1 MSIPWVWKNTTQ
13 VVFGENAVKEHMKDF
28 VQKNWKVLCT
38 FGSGS
43 IEKNGAKKDVEDA
56 LKELNCEV
64 RWEGGIP
71 ANPEYERLVEI
82 LKVIREFKP
91 DLLLAI
97 GGGSVIDG
105 TKFLL
110 AASGLPETED
120 PWDIVSKPCNP
131 KPTCKLG
138 TVLTIPATGS
148 EWNNGFA
155 ISRRA
160 THEKNSG
167 SYMFTFPM
175 FSLLDPRYT
184 VTLPI
189 RQKRNGLYD
198 AMAHCIDQAITP
210 KYVPMMDNFFFSVMK
225 ELVSISDDVLKPNP
239 SIQSLSR
246 LIQAASFAL
255 NKIFANGV
263 ETCWAIHT
271 ICQQLT
277 ALYGIDH
284 AVTLSIVGPY
294 FLEMVVKDRQTS
306 MARAAEQ
313 VFDIYT
319 GTDAEKAQLFIQKLK
334 EWIKHIGI
342 IDSISQC
349 EGVTI
354 QKGDIE
360 KLTKMVMKS
369 TNNQPFG
376 YHNCITEDFVKTVFE
391 KSLQ

>member
-1 MSIPWVWKNTTQ
+1 MTTKWVWINTTQ
-13 VVFGENAVKEHMKDF
+13 VAFGENAVKEHLKDF
-28 VQKNWKVLCT
+28 VQRNWKVLCT

-43 IEKNGAKKDVEDA
+43 IEKNGSKKDVEDA
-56 LKELNCEV
+56 LKELNCKV

-91 DLLLAI
+91 DLLLAV

-110 AASGLPETED
+110 AASGMPESSD
-120 PWDIVSKPCNP
+120 PWDIVSRPCNP
-131 KPTCKLG
+131 KPFCKLG

-155 ISRRA
+155 VSRRA

-167 SYMFTFPM
+167 GFPFTFPM
-175 FSLLDPRYT
+175 FSLLDPRYAL
-184 VTLPI
+184 TLPI
-189 RQKRNGLYD
+189 RQIRNGLYD

-225 ELVSISDDVLKPNP
+225 ELVDISDDVLKLTP
-239 SIQSLSR
+239 SIESFAR

-284 AVTLSIVGPY
+284 AVTLSIVGPH
-294 FLEMVVKDRQTS
+294 FLEMVVKDRETS
-306 MARAAEQ
+306 MARAAEH
-313 VFDIYT
+313 VFGIYS
-319 GTDAEKAQLFIQKLK
+319 GTDAEKAQQYISKLK

-342 IDSISQC
+342 IDSITHC
-349 EGVTI
+349 EGVVI
-354 QKGDIE
+354 QDGDIE
-360 KLTKMVMKS
+360 KLTQMVMKS
-369 TNNQPFG
+369 TNYHPFG
-376 YHNCITEDFVKTVFE
+376 FNNCITEEFVKSVFE
-391 KSLQ
+391 KSLK